1 MSKLY
6 KLKEY
11 LSLNEAAKW
20 LSLELKDDEI
30 DVSDILDLIISKKLK
45 LSVKPTHSYV
55 KAIFCEIQKPIA
67 NLGGMLIYEPEG
79 TDRFIDSVQVDGDIT
94 NRLRLIGYTGSLIN
108 LKDECWDFPLIG
120 GNKLAIENYKRKL
133 QGENLINSCEGYMY
147 LKGTKIYPKLYHPKN
162 NQLLDKQASMIENY
176 DPVTNFNDDLELVI
190 QRIDLDNF
198 IHSLLQNDSD
208 NFCNED
214 YQNILFSLKELV
226 CSKAKKWSQDE
237 INNEL
242 DNLLKGMSKRRLES
256 MWSMLNKKYRS

>member
-11 LSLNEAAKW
+11 LSLNEAAKR

-30 DVSDILDLIISKKLK
+30 DVSDILDLIISKKLR

-67 NLGGMLIYEPEG
+67 NLGGL
-79 TDRFIDSVQVDGDIT
+79 
-94 NRLRLIGYTGSLIN
+94 LIN
-108 LKDECWDFPLIG
+108 LKVECWDFPLIG

-133 QGENLINSCEGYMY
+133 QGKNLINSFEGYLY
-147 LKGTKIYPKLYHPKN
+147 LKGTELYPKLYHSKN

-190 QRIDLDNF
+190 KRIDLDNF
-198 IHSLLQNDSD
+198 IHSLLRNDSD
-208 NFCNED
+208 NFYNED

-256 MWSMLNKKYRS
+256 MWSMLNKKYKS